1 MSRSAE
7 DILLQVP
14 HVKYKKNEGTL
25 YVMGERIA
33 WMMANKRDS
42 FSIIHKYADVKTQKI
57 SPEGKAKIQL
67 QVVLHDGNST
77 TFQFIHPE
85 GLNHQLKSRED
96 VKELLLQL
104 LPKFKKKVNKELEE
118 KNRML
123 SENKGLLQLYKDLVI
138 TGILTAE
145 EFWVQHAKKPSP
157 SSSSAGGGGGK
168 DGLGVGSIKDGK
180 QVQDV
185 GVSGSFLSDIKP
197 QADGANGLKYNLT
210 NDIIQSIFKTY
221 PAVKRKHLENVP
233 SKMSEHEFWTKFFQ
247 SHYFHRDRLHGQV
260 KDIFD
265 ACAKDDESRIKAQ
278 LKEGS
283 VLAREPVAN
292 LDNFHD
298 NTNDEHFGNV
308 VQSSGQSSKSN
319 NVVHQNII
327 KRFNR
332 HSIMVMNVSDGTTAS
347 SSSSKDSVSNSNGS
361 STQKKDQKNSQPS
374 PQEPQPS
381 SETPCPP
388 VSVSKKRLLEKTQ
401 YEDLGDTGPIVKKV
415 ALNLAKTD
423 RYLNGPTPAGSG
435 GLLSGNALNVD
446 LNINDVNNW
455 KRGYLQALTKWSQ
468 EGDCR
473 EMLSARAAVSA
484 LNDLSPGGALM
495 KGARQELMA
504 EQYPDSVIKDLKLLY
519 GSLSELLR
527 HFWACFPPTT
537 PQLQEKLA
545 KMHDTLKKFQHVKV
559 RPFENE
565 LLRTY
570 TSGPKI
576 TVHLNQMLALADKK
590 YTIWQQKF
598 NNPKR

>member
-1 MSRSAE
+1 
-7 DILLQVP
+7 LQVP
-14 HVKYKKNEGTL
+14 HVKHKKYEGTL
-25 YVMGERIA
+25 FVMGERIA
-33 WMMANKRDS
+33 WMMANKKDQ
-42 FSIIHKYADVKTQKI
+42 FSINHKYADVKTQKI

-67 QVVLHDGNST
+67 QLVLHDGNST
-77 TFQFIHPE
+77 TFHFVDPQGPPS
-85 GLNHQLKSRED
+85 QLKSRED
-96 VKELLLQL
+96 VLNLLQQL

-145 EFWVQHAKKPSP
+145 EFWAQHAIRP
-157 SSSSAGGGGGK
+157 SSKDGGAGGKMGK
-168 DGLGVGSIKDGK
+168 DGKTN
-180 QVQDV
+180 QDV

-233 SKMSEHEFWTKFFQ
+233 AKMTEHEFWTKFFQ

-278 LKEGS
+278 LKEGG
-283 VLAREPVAN
+283 VLTREPVAN
-292 LDNFHD
+292 LDNFSD
-298 NTNDEHFGNV
+298 NTNDEHFCNV
-308 VQSSGQSSKSN
+308 VQTANPSTKST

-332 HSIMVMNVSDGTTAS
+332 HSIMVMNVAEAGSKELEVPAAPNGSGKKGDTAAAAAAAAADPS
-347 SSSSKDSVSNSNGS
+347 EDSVAA
-361 STQKKDQKNSQPS
+361 D
-374 PQEPQPS
+374 
-381 SETPCPP
+381 TP
-388 VSVSKKRLLEKTQ
+388 VSKKRLLAKTQ
-401 YEDLGDTGPIVKKV
+401 YDDLGDTGPAVKRA

-423 RYLNGPTPAGSG
+423 RYLNGPTPASMAGASE
-435 GLLSGNALNVD
+435 ALNVD

-455 KRGYLQALTKWSQ
+455 KRGYVTALNRWSH
-468 EGDCR
+468 EGDCKGV
-473 EMLSARAAVSA
+473 LTARSAVSA

-537 PQLQEKLA
+537 PQLQEKLT
-545 KMHDTLKKFQHVKV
+545 KMHETLTKFQHVKV

-576 TVHLNQMLALADKK
+576 TLHLNQMLALADKK

-598 NNPKR
+598 NPRR